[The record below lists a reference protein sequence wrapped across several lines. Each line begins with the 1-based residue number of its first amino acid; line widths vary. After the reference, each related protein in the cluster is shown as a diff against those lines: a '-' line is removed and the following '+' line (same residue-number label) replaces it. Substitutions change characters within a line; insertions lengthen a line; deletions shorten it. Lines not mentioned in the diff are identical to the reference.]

1 MNTDL
6 GCAGRCCCCWP
17 LLLLLLLQVGAIIM
31 LEHVMQRL
39 AAAAGRD
46 PASFRQQHMIQL
58 PQEVLAAAA
67 AAAAA
72 DCTHDSSTA
81 SDARGADAA
90 MAVPHP
96 KYLPQQ
102 GKALATTLG
111 KPIELANYTLPYMWQ
126 QVAAAYRQ
134 RRPAV
139 DAFNASNRLRKR
151 GLAVVP
157 IR

>member
-1 MNTDL
+1 
-6 GCAGRCCCCWP
+6 
-17 LLLLLLLQVGAIIM
+17 M

-58 PQEVLAAAA
+58 PQQVLAAAA

-72 DCTHDSSTA
+72 DCNDDSSTA
-81 SDARGADAA
+81 SASAGDAHGADAV
-90 MAVPHP
+90 MAILHP

-102 GKALATTLG
+102 GKSLATTLG